1 MNFITGLP
9 LCHYKEAV
17 YNAYM
22 MIINHYIKI
31 TKYIPTIKTIN
42 LMKLAN
48 ELENNIIQN
57 FSMLKSIVSDRES
70 VFTSRV

>member
-1 MNFITGLP
+1 MNFITGLS
-9 LCHYKEAV
+9 LYHHKETV
-17 YNAYM
+17 YDAYM
-22 MIINHYIKI
+22 MIVNHYIKI
-31 TKYIPTIKTIN
+31 TKYILTIKTIN